1 MHIIKPTNT
10 TYTLLNAAMSE
21 DGTLN
26 ATFDVNVDTV
36 TRFTIGLIIPQTE
49 VPSILDVTI
58 TDSKTIRETLT
69 EKICSYFISSGQIP
83 GNLVQ

>member
-10 TYTLLNAAMSE
+10 IYTLLNATMSE

-26 ATFDVNVDTV
+26 ATFEVNVDSV
-36 TRFTIGLIIPQTE
+36 TRFTVGLVIPQTE

-58 TDSKTIRETLT
+58 TDNKTIRETLT
-69 EKICSYFISSGQIP
+69 ESICNYFISSGQIP
-83 GNLVQ
+83 GSLAQ